1 MRPARAVIAGGGIG
15 GLASAIALHR
25 RGWDVRVLEQASAI
39 GEVGAGISLWP
50 NALRAL
56 DLLGAGEEV
65 RARGS
70 VDAGAGFR
78 RPDGRWLFR
87 TDFEAFERRFGP
99 TILIHRADLIDILL
113 NALPPEVVTLNARL
127 ESARVSTAD
136 AVALHGRGEET
147 AELLVGADGIDSTV
161 RAQFW
166 PGAPP
171 PSYAGYTTYRFIVP
185 PAGSVPETSETWGRG
200 ERAGI
205 FPFHDGSVYSYFGVS
220 VPEGTEVP
228 DPRADLQRRFGEWH
242 DPLPELITRSD
253 PAAILHHDIYSAPV
267 LDRYA
272 TGRVVLVGD
281 AAHAM
286 TPDYGQGGCT
296 SLEDAVELAD
306 QLAAADDLAS
316 GLRAY
321 DAVRRPRTQSIAR
334 QSARFGRVGQ
344 WRSRPATAIRNAT
357 FRILP
362 PSSLLAALKPILS
375 WRQTSTT

>member
-147 AELLVGADGIDSTV
+147 AELLVGADGIDSTGACSV
-161 RAQFW
+161 LARGATTELRRVHHVPVHRA
-166 PGAPP
+166 PGRQR
-171 PSYAGYTTYRFIVP
+171 AGDQRDLGPRGARRHLPLPRRERLLVL
-185 PAGSVPETSETWGRG
+185 RG
-200 ERAGI
+200 ERSRGN
-205 FPFHDGSVYSYFGVS
+205 G
-220 VPEGTEVP
+220 GT
-228 DPRADLQRRFGEWH
+228 
-242 DPLPELITRSD
+242 
-253 PAAILHHDIYSAPV
+253 
-267 LDRYA
+267 
-272 TGRVVLVGD
+272 
-281 AAHAM
+281 
-286 TPDYGQGGCT
+286 
-296 SLEDAVELAD
+296 
-306 QLAAADDLAS
+306 
-316 GLRAY
+316 
-321 DAVRRPRTQSIAR
+321 
-334 QSARFGRVGQ
+334 
-344 WRSRPATAIRNAT
+344 
-357 FRILP
+357 
-362 PSSLLAALKPILS
+362 
-375 WRQTSTT
+375 